1 MTGLATRMA
10 GPSFLPCMEGGGGV
24 EKPEDP
30 AEGHCF
36 LHLQE
41 RVSILIL
48 NNESRQS

>member
-10 GPSFLPCMEGGGGV
+10 RPLFFTLHGGGGV
-24 EKPEDP
+24 KKPEDP
-30 AEGHCF
+30 VEGHCF

-41 RVSILIL
+41 RVSTLIL